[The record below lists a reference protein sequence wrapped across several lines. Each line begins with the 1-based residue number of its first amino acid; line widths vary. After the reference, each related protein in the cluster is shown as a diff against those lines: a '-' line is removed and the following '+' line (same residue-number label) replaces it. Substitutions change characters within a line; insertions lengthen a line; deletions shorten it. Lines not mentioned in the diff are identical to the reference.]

1 MANENPVV
9 QEDQGSDIQ
18 AQKPAGEQ
26 ESNAGQAGLTEAEML
41 DLELDKR
48 QKC

>member
-18 AQKPAGEQ
+18 ARTPAGEQ
-26 ESNAGQAGLTEAEML
+26 ESNAGQVGLTEAEML
-41 DLELDKR
+41 QLELDKR
-48 QKC
+48 QNC